1 MNILNYPKDTFE
13 KFLMLILLNHVNQI
27 NGDYDELKEL
37 VDIKIDYS
45 FSKVKFR
52 GYEHNGA
59 KIIFN
64 NPYINRKSKPIS
76 ILIAYVPETCISR
89 LMFNLG
95 CKGLIEHFALIR
107 TKLLKLAPSKH
118 SSVFNTGT
126 GKLMRITAPLM
137 RDMAN
142 GRLVFRTWYIP
153 IGS

>member
-13 KFLMLILLNHVNQI
+13 KFLMLILLHHVNQQK
-27 NGDYDELKEL
+27 GDYDDLKEL
-37 VDIKIDYS
+37 DDIKINYH

-59 KIIFN
+59 KISFN
-64 NPYINRKSKPIS
+64 NPYISSESKPIV
-76 ILIAYVPETCISR
+76 IFVAYVPETSISR

-95 CKGLIEHFALIR
+95 CKGLIEHFSLIR

-137 RDMAN
+137 RNMAN
-142 GRLVFRTWYIP
+142 GRLIYRTWYVP
-153 IGS
+153 IGN